1 MMGESGNAK
10 SSALGVLAA
19 LLALSNTASAFTLH
33 PCPVLAHARQASR
46 ASSQSALRLGR
57 ARMSSVVAGG
67 GIGREPPKPLP
78 KYTTEAVGTNIPKA
92 DSAR

>member
-10 SSALGVLAA
+10 CSALGVLAA

-46 ASSQSALRLGR
+46 AMPTLRLGR